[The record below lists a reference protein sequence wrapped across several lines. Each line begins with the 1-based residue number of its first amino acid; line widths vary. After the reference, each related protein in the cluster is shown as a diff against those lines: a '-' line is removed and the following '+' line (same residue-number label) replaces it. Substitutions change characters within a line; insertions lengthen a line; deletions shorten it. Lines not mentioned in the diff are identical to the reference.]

1 MSLRRSAGVFIG
13 GVIMAVVAAGCG
25 GSGDDGATGTA
36 NPSGDGVDQV
46 IEVEARDTQFFP
58 NEITVQA
65 GQTVKLVLSNKDAG
79 TDHDLQAEGMMVRRI
94 EGGAGAQQGGGHGGG
109 DMLAIH
115 TAEGG
120 TSSIVFVADTPG
132 TYEIFC
138 TVDRHREAGMV
149 GVIKVV

>member
-1 MSLRRSAGVFIG
+1 MSLRRSAGILIG
-13 GVIMAVVAAGCG
+13 GVIVAVAAAGCG
-25 GSGDDGATGTA
+25 NSGDEGVTSTA

-79 TDHDLQAEGMMVRRI
+79 TDHDLEAEGMMVRRI
-94 EGGAGAQQGGGHGGG
+94 EGGAGAQHGGGHDRS

-115 TAEGG
+115 TSEGE
-120 TSSIVFVADTPG
+120 TSSITFVAETPG

-138 TVDRHREAGMV
+138 TVDNHREAGMV